1 MAQQMINV
9 GTTPN
14 DGSGDPLRT
23 AFEKCN
29 NNFTE
34 LYSTSFTPA
43 RIANGASYVQIPSG
57 DGNVEITIND
67 NANIVLITQAGTYV
81 NGVLSATGN
90 IDSGNLRTVG
100 VVSATGNITGS
111 SILASGLVSAA
122 GNIRGANVNAGAN
135 VYATTHTG
143 VTASLS
149 GNVQAGNLRTA
160 GQVSA
165 AGNVSGQFIIGDGG
179 FLSNVTVTS
188 NVAVSQIANGTS
200 IISIAGSGANATI
213 TVGGVANV
221 AVVASTG
228 LWVSGLLSVTGN
240 IRPGNLT
247 TGGVVQATGNV
258 SGGNILTVGSVSS
271 GGNVDAGNLRTSG
284 VLQATSSV
292 VGGSINT
299 SGLITAAGNID
310 GGNLRTGGSVS
321 AARNIDGGNI
331 LTAGIVSATGNITG
345 NYILGNG
352 SLLSG
357 IITSVANIT
366 NGTSNMTVVSSGGN
380 IAASI
385 GGTANVEVIAS
396 TGVYITGL
404 SSITGNVQAGNLRTA
419 GLISATGTIT
429 GANITGSN
437 ILTAGIVS
445 ATGNITGGNILGGAN
460 VNATT
465 HTGTTV
471 SVSGNVTGG
480 NILTAGIVSATGNI
494 TAGNLTVGTG
504 TINVGQI
511 RNTNAN
517 GVGNIGSVGGYFNT
531 VFALATS
538 AQYADLAE
546 YYVSDADYEPG
557 TVVKFGGEFEIT
569 LANEAND
576 STIAGIIST
585 CPAYAMNTGIEG
597 THTVAVA
604 LQGRVPC
611 KVQGRVQ
618 KGQMMISAGNGYARA
633 EAKPEIGTVIGKALE
648 NFDGDQGII
657 EVVVGRL

>member
-67 NANIVLITQAGTYV
+67 NANIVLITQNGTYV
-81 NGVLSATGN
+81 NGVVSATGN
-90 IDSGNLRTVG
+90 VDSGNLRTVG
-100 VVSATGNITGS
+100 IVSATGNIVGS
-111 SILASGLVSAA
+111 SILASGVVSAA
-122 GNIRGANVNAGAN
+122 GNITGANVNAGAN

-143 VTASLS
+143 ATASLS
-149 GNVQAGNLRTA
+149 GNVQAGNLRTT

-200 IISIAGSGANATI
+200 IISIAGSGSNATV

-228 LWVSGLLSVTGN
+228 LWISGLLSVTGN
-240 IRPGNLT
+240 TRPGNLT

-258 SGGNILTVGSVSS
+258 TGGNILTVGSVSS
-271 GGNVDAGNLRTSG
+271 GGN
-284 VLQATSSV
+284 
-292 VGGSINT
+292 
-299 SGLITAAGNID
+299 ID
-310 GGNLRTGGSVS
+310 GGNLRTGGLLQATGNVTGGNINTAGLVT
-321 AARNIDGGNI
+321 AAGNVDAGNLRTAGLLTVTGNVTGGNI
-331 LTAGIVSATGNITG
+331 LTNGVISSTGNITG

-352 SLLSG
+352 SQLSG

-366 NGTSNMTVVSSGGN
+366 DGTTNMTVVETNGN
-380 IAASI
+380 IAATI
-385 GGTANVEVIAS
+385 AGTANVQVIAS
-396 TGVYITGL
+396 TGVYVTGV
-404 SSITGNVQAGNLRTA
+404 SSTSGNVTGANLLTT
-419 GLISATGTIT
+419 GLISASGTIT

-437 ILTAGIVS
+437 LLTTGLIS

-465 HTGTTV
+465 LTGTTL

-480 NILTAGIVSATGNI
+480 NLRTAGLISATGNI

-504 TINVGQI
+504 IVSLGSLVN
-511 RNTNAN
+511 NNAN
-517 GVGNIGSVGGYFNT
+517 GVGNIGSSSKYFNT
-531 VFALATS
+531 VFAMATS

-546 YYVSDADYEPG
+546 YYTSDADYEPG
-557 TVVKFGGEFEIT
+557 TVVKFGGSFEIT
-569 LANEAND
+569 IASEAND
-576 STIAGIIST
+576 PEVAGVIST
-585 CPAYAMNTGIEG
+585 NPAYAMNTGIEG
-597 THTVAVA
+597 THTVALA

-611 KVQGRVQ
+611 KVQGPVR
-618 KGQMMISAGNGYARA
+618 KGQMMVSAGNGYARA
-633 EAKPEIGTVIGKALE
+633 EVKPEIGTVIGKALE
-648 NFDGDQGII
+648 NFDGQQGVI

>member
-1 MAQQMINV
+1 MAQQTINV

-34 LYSTSFTPA
+34 LYSTSFTPS
-43 RIANGASYVQIPSG
+43 RIANGASYVQIPNG
-57 DGNVEITIND
+57 DGNIEITVND
-67 NANIVLITQAGTYV
+67 NANIALITQNGVYV
-81 NGVLSATGN
+81 TGVLSATGN
-90 IDSGNLRTVG
+90 LTGSNLATSGLLTATGNITGGNLRTVG
-100 VVSATGNITGS
+100 LVSATGNITG
-111 SILASGLVSAA
+111 G
-122 GNIRGANVNAGAN
+122 NVNAGAN

-143 VTASLS
+143 ATASLS

-165 AGNVSGQFIIGDGG
+165 TGNVSGQFIIGDGG

-228 LWVSGLLSVTGN
+228 LWVSGLVSVTGN
-240 IRPGNLT
+240 VKPGNLT
-247 TGGVVQATGNV
+247 TGGVCQATGNV
-258 SGGNILTVGSVSS
+258 TGGNILTVGVVSS
-271 GGNVDAGNLRTSG
+271 G
-284 VLQATSSV
+284 
-292 VGGSINT
+292 
-299 SGLITAAGNID
+299 GNID
-310 GGNLRTGGSVS
+310 GGNLRTSGLLTVTGNVTGGNLVT
-321 AARNIDGGNI
+321 AGLVTATGNIDSGNLRTTGLATVTGNVTGGNI
-331 LTAGIVSATGNITG
+331 LTTGIVSATGNITG
-345 NYILGNG
+345 DYILGNG
-352 SLLSG
+352 SQLSG

-366 NGTSNMTVVSSGGN
+366 SGTTNMSVVSPNGN
-380 IAASI
+380 IAATI
-385 GGTANVEVIAS
+385 NGTANVEVIAS

-404 SSITGNVQAGNLRTA
+404 SSVTGNVQAGNLRTA

-429 GANITGSN
+429 GANISGAN
-437 ILTAGIVS
+437 FLTSGLIS

-471 SVSGNVTGG
+471 SVSGNITGG
-480 NILTAGIVSATGNI
+480 NILTAGVVSAAGNI
-494 TAGNLTVGTG
+494 TAGNLTVSTG
-504 TINVGQI
+504 IVSVGGI
-511 RNTNAN
+511 VNNNAN
-517 GVGNIGSVGGYFNT
+517 GVGNIGGSGKYFNT

-546 YYVSDADYEPG
+546 YYTSDADYEPG
-557 TVVKFGGEFEIT
+557 TVVKFGGAFEIT
-569 LANEAND
+569 IASQAND
-576 STIAGIIST
+576 PEIAGVIST
-585 CPAYAMNTGIEG
+585 NPAYAMNTGIEG

-611 KVQGRVQ
+611 KVIGPVR
-618 KGQMMISAGNGYARA
+618 KGQMMVSAGNGCAQA
-633 EAKPEIGTVIGKALE
+633 AVKPEIGTVIGKALE
-648 NFDGDQGII
+648 NFDGEQGVI